1 MSRTTISCAITAV
14 LACASTLIA
23 VRLTATAQPAPPAL
37 IENGRVRVTQLAY
50 QPGVARPRGIR
61 PADQVIVFLDDC
73 RYERTD
79 PVRGEKTVRVR
90 KSGDVIWHSKGED
103 APVLVN
109 AGAAPYRTVL
119 IDLK

>member
-109 AGAAPYRTVL
+109 AGTEPYRTIL
-119 IDLK
+119 IELK